1 MRGTSFVV
9 IGSILGVSSAIL
21 TWVLIHLLR
30 PALVRYAL
38 ARPNTRS
45 SHKVPTPQGGG
56 MAIVIAA
63 TAGILATL
71 AICDDVPNSFFAILG
86 ASTVLAV
93 VGAADDIILLSAPP
107 RLILQ
112 LAAASVVIVTL
123 TSQIRL
129 LPFIPL
135 FVEQVLLVLLLVWFV
150 NLVNFMDGI
159 DWITVAEVVPV
170 SAGIAVLAALGLAP
184 PSTFVVAIAI
194 GGATIGFAPFNRP
207 VAKLFLGDVGSLPLG
222 LLLGWQLLVV
232 AGSGHLVAAVLLP
245 LYYLADSTI
254 TLARR
259 MVRRER
265 VWEAH
270 RTHFYQ
276 RATDRGFTVID
287 IVARIFVTNLVLL
300 VLAIAAAT
308 ISSTELEIGLLGI
321 GCMAVA
327 VLLRMLS
334 AGKT

>member
-1 MRGTSFVV
+1 
-9 IGSILGVSSAIL
+9 
-21 TWVLIHLLR
+21 
-30 PALVRYAL
+30 
-38 ARPNTRS
+38 
-45 SHKVPTPQGGG
+45 
-56 MAIVIAA
+56 MAIVIVA

-71 AICDDVPNSFFAILG
+71 AICDDVPSSFFVILG

-112 LAAASVVIVTL
+112 LAAASVVVAIL
-123 TSQIRL
+123 TSQMRL
-129 LPFIPL
+129 LPFMPL
-135 FVEQVLLVLLLVWFV
+135 LLEQVLLVLSLVWFV

-170 SAGIAVLAALGLAP
+170 SAGLAVLAALGLAP
-184 PSTFVVAIAI
+184 KSTFVVAIAI
-194 GGATIGFAPFNRP
+194 GGATLGFAPLNRP
-207 VAKLFLGDVGSLPLG
+207 VAKLFLGDVGSLPFG

-232 AGSGHLVAAVLLP
+232 AGSGHLVAAILLP

-259 MVRRER
+259 IVRRER

-276 RATDRGFTVID
+276 RATDRGFTVLAV
-287 IVARIFVTNLVLL
+287 VARIFVTNLVLL
-300 VLAIAAAT
+300 GLAIAAAT
-308 ISSTELEIGLLGI
+308 IPSTVLQIGLLGI

-327 VLLRMLS
+327 ALLRVLS